1 MHPCGFA
8 SAGSLYYKMWAGLN
22 GFDTR
27 NNLVLNGVRIG
38 MGCMNLVTTISR
50 STHVPITLGLK
61 YLAIPMAGMVS
72 MTTLLLPLQLV
83 TTMLTVCITL

>member
-8 SAGSLYYKMWAGLN
+8 SAGSSYYKMWAGPN
-22 GFDTR
+22 GFDPR
-27 NNLVLNGVRIG
+27 NDLVLSGVRIG
-38 MGCMNLVTTISR
+38 MGCMNLVTAISR
-50 STHVPITLGLK
+50 STRVAVTLRLK